1 MPGQWLWLWSKLI
14 ITITILKQEE
24 ADKTGKDLLHCV
36 PITHDSLRLV
46 DQVVIIAIV
55 VIMIM
60 LMTIR

>member
-1 MPGQWLWLWSKLI
+1 M
-14 ITITILKQEE
+14 KQEE